1 METEQAYGSSLG
13 ANDSPSCLPF
23 HCPAGALLRTEKIP
37 YHTEVIIKN
46 KKAYKNILESKA
58 ARNKERRKIVPASFS
73 HRFLLLWSHYSN
85 LFRQEK
91 KGSAKPIS
99 IFMWSPWNR
108 LSKVIAWKRSFFFLP
123 FLLFP
128 FFILMVYYLNI
139 SFLFYEMLSISLSM
153 ASFSSALQAI
163 IDFFVLIP
171 PCFLTKNLAR
181 LDIL

>member
-1 METEQAYGSSLG
+1 MLSFIFPVLGVGGLCYSFCSLYSSAKGGCGTYLIFVFEKILFQNCFLNVCFLEMETEQAYGSSLG

-23 HCPAGALLRTEKIP
+23 HCPAGALFRTEKIP

-99 IFMWSPWNR
+99 I
-108 LSKVIAWKRSFFFLP
+108 
-123 FLLFP
+123 
-128 FFILMVYYLNI
+128 
-139 SFLFYEMLSISLSM
+139 SM
-153 ASFSSALQAI
+153 
-163 IDFFVLIP
+163 
-171 PCFLTKNLAR
+171 
-181 LDIL
+181 